1 VLRTAD
7 VEAPAPA
14 SQSYIERPP
23 VPALAGLVSSVWIQQ
38 VSPDADPYTHRTIPY
53 GGVELVCGVGSVPRV
68 VGPLTRPLVEVLAP
82 GTTVVG
88 VRFRPGAAPSVL
100 GLPASELIDLAV
112 QTDELWGR
120 SAVALGERV
129 AGAASLEEALAR
141 LQRHLVGRLGDAP
154 DPDPLVSEAVRRLM
168 PWRTGDVG
176 SLTSSLFIS
185 ERQLRRRCQAAV
197 GLAPKVLHR
206 TLRFQGFLALAQEAF
221 ARGRAPTDDGVAV
234 LAAEAGYA
242 DQPHLTR
249 ECLRLTGVTPRT
261 FLRQT
266 ELSCGCGHDH
276 AAAFMPLLRSRPLPA
291 SPSTR
296 V

>member
-129 AGAASLEEALAR
+129 AGAASPEEALAR